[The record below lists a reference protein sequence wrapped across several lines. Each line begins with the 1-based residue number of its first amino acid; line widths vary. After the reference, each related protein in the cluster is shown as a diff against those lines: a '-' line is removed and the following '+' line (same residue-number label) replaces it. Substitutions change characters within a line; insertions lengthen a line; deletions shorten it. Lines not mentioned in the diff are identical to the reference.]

1 MLLEFLMEAFSFMVL
16 LFKGI
21 AKSVW
26 LGKVAMMLVK
36 CPECGHEMS
45 NGAKSCPRC
54 GWSNAPLQAKRKL
67 TRWMAITIVLS
78 VFGVFWAFS
87 LDQGQLYNRAGA
99 YDIVVNGIP
108 LQIVLSIPPVAAIL
122 AGVFNAAS
130 SSAGVVAPYRR
141 YYCCSFGDLGNLLA
155 PFRNRNVYECEW
167 GWGRNVPRMHF
178 CFYFFDFRV
187 ACIKKTCLS
196 GYLQR
201 WRMARQYDFEPAKCS
216 EHLAGFSK

>member
-130 SSAGVVAPYRR
+130 SSAGVVLRTVVIIAALLVIWAIYLPLSATGMFMNASGAGVGM
-141 YYCCSFGDLGNLLA
+141 CLGCIFVSISLIFGLLA
-155 PFRNRNVYECEW
+155 LR
-167 GWGRNVPRMHF
+167 
-178 CFYFFDFRV
+178 
-187 ACIKKTCLS
+187 K
-196 GYLQR
+196 
-201 WRMARQYDFEPAKCS
+201 
-216 EHLAGFSK
+216 LA

>member
-1 MLLEFLMEAFSFMVL
+1 MLLEFLMEAFNFMVL

-21 AKSVW
+21 AKSVR
-26 LGKVAMMLVK
+26 LGMVAMMLVK

-45 NGAKSCPRC
+45 NEAKSCPRC

-78 VFGVFWAFS
+78 VFGVFWAFG

-122 AGVFNAAS
+122 ASVFNAAS
-130 SSAGVVAPYRR
+130 GSAGIALRTVVIVAALLVIWTFYLLLSATGMFMNADGAGIGM
-141 YYCCSFGDLGNLLA
+141 CLGCVSVSISLIFGLLA
-155 PFRNRNVYECEW
+155 SRKLV
-167 GWGRNVPRMHF
+167 
-178 CFYFFDFRV
+178 
-187 ACIKKTCLS
+187 
-196 GYLQR
+196 
-201 WRMARQYDFEPAKCS
+201 
-216 EHLAGFSK
+216 

>member
-54 GWSNAPLQAKRKL
+54 GWSNASLQAKRKL

-122 AGVFNAAS
+122 AGAFNAAS
-130 SSAGVVAPYRR
+130 SSAGVVLRTVVIIAALLVIWAIYLPLSATGMFMNANGAGVGM
-141 YYCCSFGDLGNLLA
+141 CLGCIFVSISLIFGLLA
-155 PFRNRNVYECEW
+155 LR
-167 GWGRNVPRMHF
+167 
-178 CFYFFDFRV
+178 
-187 ACIKKTCLS
+187 K
-196 GYLQR
+196 
-201 WRMARQYDFEPAKCS
+201 
-216 EHLAGFSK
+216 LA

>member
-1 MLLEFLMEAFSFMVL
+1 MLLEFIAEAFNFMVL

-21 AKSVW
+21 AKSVR

-78 VFGVFWAFS
+78 VFGVFWAFG

-130 SSAGVVAPYRR
+130 SSAGVVLRTVVIIAALLVIWAIYLPLSATGMFMNANGAGVGM
-141 YYCCSFGDLGNLLA
+141 CLGCIFVSISLIFGLLA
-155 PFRNRNVYECEW
+155 LR
-167 GWGRNVPRMHF
+167 
-178 CFYFFDFRV
+178 
-187 ACIKKTCLS
+187 K
-196 GYLQR
+196 
-201 WRMARQYDFEPAKCS
+201 
-216 EHLAGFSK
+216 LA

>member
-130 SSAGVVAPYRR
+130 SSAGVVLRTVVIIAALLVIWAIYLPLSATGMFMNANGAGVGM
-141 YYCCSFGDLGNLLA
+141 CLGCIFVSISLIFGLLA
-155 PFRNRNVYECEW
+155 LR
-167 GWGRNVPRMHF
+167 
-178 CFYFFDFRV
+178 
-187 ACIKKTCLS
+187 K
-196 GYLQR
+196 
-201 WRMARQYDFEPAKCS
+201 
-216 EHLAGFSK
+216 LA

>member
-1 MLLEFLMEAFSFMVL
+1 
-16 LFKGI
+16 
-21 AKSVW
+21 
-26 LGKVAMMLVK
+26 MLVK

-67 TRWMAITIVLS
+67 TRWMTITIVLS

-87 LDQGQLYNRAGA
+87 LDQGLLYNRAGA

-130 SSAGVVAPYRR
+130 GSAGIVLRTVVIVAALLVIWAFYLLLSATGMFMNASGAGAGM
-141 YYCCSFGDLGNLLA
+141 CLGCIFVSISLIFGLLA
-155 PFRNRNVYECEW
+155 SRKLV
-167 GWGRNVPRMHF
+167 
-178 CFYFFDFRV
+178 
-187 ACIKKTCLS
+187 
-196 GYLQR
+196 
-201 WRMARQYDFEPAKCS
+201 
-216 EHLAGFSK
+216 